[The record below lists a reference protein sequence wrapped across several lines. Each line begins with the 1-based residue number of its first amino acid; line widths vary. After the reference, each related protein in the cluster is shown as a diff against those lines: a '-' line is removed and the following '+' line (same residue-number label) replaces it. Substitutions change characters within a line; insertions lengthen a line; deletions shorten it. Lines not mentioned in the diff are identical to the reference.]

1 MTDGVGQ
8 REDYREHRLIGPEL
22 CTEREEKISDIYGE
36 FLYLYEGKRT
46 GSRRGARFPPRPA
59 CRLRR
64 LAGFRLVCGHTPGL
78 RAASAT
84 WRIMAITAHPSTV
97 CQLTEA
103 LYVSPG
109 DLMGD

>member
-46 GSRRGARFPPRPA
+46 GSRRGILLDQPVGSQVWQALTWCVGMLLVFVPLSVSLGA
-59 CRLRR
+59 TRR
-64 LAGFRLVCGHTPGL
+64 VE
-78 RAASAT
+78 
-84 WRIMAITAHPSTV
+84 
-97 CQLTEA
+97 QL
-103 LYVSPG
+103 
-109 DLMGD
+109 